1 MNYSNIVNILSN
13 SNLKVTPQR
22 VAVLEALYALKD
34 HPTADAVKEYV
45 RKNHPNLAI
54 GTLYKILE
62 TFCEKGIVK
71 KVKTDRDFM
80 RYDIDMHRHHHLYC
94 EVCDTI
100 ENYYDEGLD
109 ALLQDYFSKKQI
121 PNFEIKDINLQIIGN
136 FKPNKSN

>member
-1 MNYSNIVNILSN
+1 MNYSDIVNILSN